1 MGKKFFLEEVVD
13 YTFKKYKD
21 FRKLSIVFPN
31 RRAGLYFQ
39 KALSKKNDTTLWSP
53 KVQTIEEFVQ
63 EHVDIKISDDLADQI
78 NLNYLLYNVLEKH
91 QSKEYKASF
100 DEFYYWGQILIK
112 DFDDVDLSLK
122 NEAKIFKLIKNQKEI
137 EDSFNFL
144 EKENYEKIK
153 SFWNK
158 FFPKMSI
165 NQKNFNNTWKILL
178 DVYRDYKKILIKNN
192 LSYKGLVFKEFL
204 KKIDSGII
212 DKTRNY
218 LFVGFSYLS
227 NSEKKIIKYFIDNH
241 GSMAFWDF
249 DKYYFNDFKQ
259 EAGDSFR
266 DYREDKI
273 LASTFPDITPN
284 NFNSIDKKFD
294 CIGIGSQIGQSKTL
308 GNLLFKNILS
318 KKFDQDKVLVL
329 LPDEKMLLPVL
340 NSLPDKVN
348 KINVTMGLNLSETP
362 LFDLLQLVTK
372 IHKNSS
378 IRNLKKSYYF
388 VDIINFISH
397 PYIYQFDPV
406 VFDDFIAKVRKNKI
420 IYIDIGILNDTSD
433 IFKNIFN
440 NDSVVESLKN
450 VCQSL
455 FELSQEIGKLDREY
469 IKSFLK
475 IINKIDEVKIKL
487 DSLESQYKLLNQIL
501 KTTRIPF
508 SGEPLSGL
516 QIMGV
521 LESRNLDFD
530 QVYIL
535 SMNEGDFPR
544 SSFNISFIPYNI
556 RKAFD
561 LETKDS
567 MDKVYSYLFYR
578 VIQRAKNI
586 TFIYNTN
593 SSISSKGERSRF
605 IKQLE
610 SESKFNINN
619 YIISDKLELAQKPK
633 MLIDKTDEMIEL
645 LENRFYHNGY
655 ISPSGIKDYMDCSLR
670 FYYKYISNIREINDF
685 TYEIQKPDF
694 GKITHKAL
702 EILYSDVVKKNNNG
716 NISHNDFFVIKNSIS
731 GAINK
736 VIKSHFKLNKKNNL
750 SLEGNNIILTQI
762 MEDYITRIIS
772 LDEKYAPFQIFSLEG
787 DKNSGYIKKINI
799 SKKFSINIS
808 GIIDRIDLK
817 NNTYRII
824 DYKTGGDSKKIKG
837 LDNLFSS
844 EKKDRNDAVFQLL
857 FYSLLLR
864 HKLVDDSP
872 IVPGLMNI
880 REINNK
886 NFTIN
891 ISIGNDKVD
900 SVNDFLNEFEKLLSE
915 KLSEVFDKN
924 LPFKE
929 TEDKDNCKFCAYKN
943 LCGN

>member
-1 MGKKFFLEEVVD
+1 MGKRFFLEEVVD
-13 YTFKKYKD
+13 YSLKKYKD

-39 KALSKKNDTTLWSP
+39 KALSKQKKNILWSP
-53 KVQTIEEFVQ
+53 KIHTIEEFVQ

-78 NLNYLLYNVLEKH
+78 KLIYWLYNVLEKH
-91 QSKEYKASF
+91 QSKEYKSSF

-137 EDSFNFL
+137 EESFNYL

-153 SFWNK
+153 SFWDK
-158 FFPKMSI
+158 FFPKMSV

-178 DVYRDYKKILIKNN
+178 DVYKDYKKVLIKNK
-192 LSYKGLVFKEFL
+192 LSYKGLVFKEFIR
-204 KKIDSGII
+204 KIDSGII
-212 DKTRNY
+212 DKNRNF

-227 NSEKKIIKYFIDNH
+227 NSEKKIIKYFIKNH
-241 GSMAFWDF
+241 GSMAFWDY
-249 DKYYFNDFKQ
+249 DKYYFSDFKQ

-266 DYREDKI
+266 DYRDDKI
-273 LASTFPDITPN
+273 LASTFPDVTPN

-294 CIGIGSQIGQSKTL
+294 CIGISSQIGQCKTL
-308 GNLLFKNILS
+308 GNLLNKNILS
-318 KKFDQDKVLVL
+318 KNFDQDKVLVL

-340 NSLPDKVN
+340 NSIPTKVN

-362 LFDLLQLVTK
+362 LFDLLHLIGR

-378 IRNLKKSYYF
+378 IKNLVKSYYF
-388 VDIINFISH
+388 EDIINFISH
-397 PYIYQFDPV
+397 PYIYQFDSIA
-406 VFDDFIAKVRKNKI
+406 FNDFISKVRNNKI
-420 IYIDIGILNDTSD
+420 IYIDHKSLLDTSV
-433 IFKNIFN
+433 IFKNIFIK
-440 NDSVVESLKN
+440 DSIVDSLKN
-450 VCQSL
+450 ICKHL
-455 FELSQEIGKLDREY
+455 FEFSKEIGKLDREY
-469 IKSFLK
+469 IKAFLK
-475 IINKIDEVKIKL
+475 IINKIDEIKIKL
-487 DSLESQYKLLNQIL
+487 NSLDSQYKLLNQIL

-516 QIMGV
+516 QIMGI

-535 SMNEGDFPR
+535 SMNEGDFPK

-556 RKAFD
+556 RRAFK

-610 SESKFNINN
+610 YESKFDVNN
-619 YIISDKLELAQKPK
+619 YMISDKLELIKKPK
-633 MLIDKTDEMIEL
+633 TFISKTNEIIKL
-645 LENRFYHNGY
+645 LENRFFYNGY

-670 FYYKYISNIREINDF
+670 FYYKYISNIRETNEF

-702 EILYSDVVKKNNNG
+702 EILYSDIIRNNDNG
-716 NISHNDFFVIKNSIS
+716 KINLNDFFIIKNSIS
-731 GAINK
+731 GAIKK
-736 VIKSHFKLNKKNNL
+736 VIKSHFKLTKKNNI
-750 SLEGNNIILTQI
+750 SLEGNNIILNQI
-762 MEDYITRIIS
+762 MEDYVSRIIT
-772 LDEKYAPFQIFSLEG
+772 LDEKYAPFEILSLEG
-787 DKNSGYIKKINI
+787 DKNSGYLKKLKI
-799 SKKFSINIS
+799 SKNFSINIS
-808 GIIDRIDLK
+808 GIIDRIDIK
-817 NNTYRII
+817 NKIYRII
-824 DYKTGGDSKKIKG
+824 DYKTGGDSKKIKE
-837 LDNLFSS
+837 LENLFSS
-844 EKKDRNDAVFQLL
+844 DKKDRNDAVFQLL
-857 FYSLLLR
+857 FYSLLL
-864 HKLVDDSP
+864 KNKITDDNP

-891 ISIGNDKVD
+891 VSIGKNKVD
-900 SVNDFLNEFEKLLSE
+900 DVNNYLNEFEALLLN
-915 KLSEVFDKN
+915 KLSEIFDQT
-924 LPFKE
+924 LPFTE
-929 TEDKDNCKFCAYKN
+929 TEDKDNCRFCAYKN
-943 LCGN
+943 LCGK

>member
-1 MGKKFFLEEVVD
+1 
-13 YTFKKYKD
+13 
-21 FRKLSIVFPN
+21 
-31 RRAGLYFQ
+31 
-39 KALSKKNDTTLWSP
+39 
-53 KVQTIEEFVQ
+53 
-63 EHVDIKISDDLADQI
+63 
-78 NLNYLLYNVLEKH
+78 
-91 QSKEYKASF
+91 
-100 DEFYYWGQILIK
+100 
-112 DFDDVDLSLK
+112 
-122 NEAKIFKLIKNQKEI
+122 
-137 EDSFNFL
+137 
-144 EKENYEKIK
+144 
-153 SFWNK
+153 
-158 FFPKMSI
+158 
-165 NQKNFNNTWKILL
+165 
-178 DVYRDYKKILIKNN
+178 
-192 LSYKGLVFKEFL
+192 
-204 KKIDSGII
+204 
-212 DKTRNY
+212 
-218 LFVGFSYLS
+218 
-227 NSEKKIIKYFIDNH
+227 
-241 GSMAFWDF
+241 MAFWDF

-266 DYREDKI
+266 DYSEDKI
-273 LASTFPDITPN
+273 LSLTFPDVTPN
-284 NFNSIDKKFD
+284 NFNLIGKKFD
-294 CIGIGSQIGQSKTL
+294 SIGIASQIGQCKIL
-308 GNLLFKNILS
+308 GNLLSKNILS
-318 KKFDQDKVLVL
+318 KNFDQDKVLVL
-329 LPDEKMLLPVL
+329 LPDEKLLLPVL
-340 NSLPDKVN
+340 NSLPKKVN

-362 LFDLLQLVTK
+362 LFDLLQLITR
-372 IHKNSS
+372 IHRNSS
-378 IRNLKKSYYF
+378 VKNLVKSYYF
-388 VDIINFISH
+388 EDIINLISH
-397 PYIYQFDPV
+397 PYIYQFDV
-406 VFDDFIAKVRKNKI
+406 VAFDNFISKIKKNKL
-420 IYIDIGILNDTSD
+420 IYIDHKSLNKTSEIFTNMFIKDSIL
-433 IFKNIFN
+433 
-440 NDSVVESLKN
+440 ESLKN
-450 VCQSL
+450 ICKSL
-455 FELSQEIGKLDREY
+455 FELSQDIGKLDREY

-610 SESKFNINN
+610 TESKFIINN
-619 YIISDKLELAQKPK
+619 YMISDKLEIIQNTK
-633 MLIDKTDEMIEL
+633 MSINKTDEIIEL
-645 LENRFYHNGY
+645 LKNRFFYNGY
-655 ISPSGIKDYMDCSLR
+655 ISPSNIKDYMDCSLK
-670 FYYKYISNIREINDF
+670 FYYKYISNIKEVNEFSSDIL
-685 TYEIQKPDF
+685 KADF
-694 GKITHKAL
+694 GRITHKAL
-702 EILYSDVVKKNNNG
+702 EILYSDIIKNKNNG
-716 NISHNDFFVIKNSIS
+716 QITFNDFFVIKNSIS
-731 GAINK
+731 GAIKK
-736 VIKSHFKLNKKNNL
+736 VIRSHFKLNKKNQL
-750 SLEGNNIILTQI
+750 SLEGNNIILNEI

-772 LDEKYAPFQIFSLEG
+772 LDEKYAPFEIFALEG
-787 DKNSGYIKKINI
+787 DKKSGYTKTLEL
-799 SKKFSINIS
+799 SKTLSVNIS

-824 DYKTGGDSKKIKG
+824 DYKTGGDSKRVKS
-837 LDNLFSS
+837 LESLFSN
-844 EKKDRNDAVFQLL
+844 ERKDRNDAVFQLL

-900 SVNDFLNEFEKLLSE
+900 SVNDYLNEFEKLLSE
-915 KLSEVFDKN
+915 KLSEIFDKN
-924 LPFKE
+924 LPSKQRIRIV
-929 TEDKDNCKFCAYKN
+929 
-943 LCGN
+943 

>member
-1 MGKKFFLEEVVD
+1 MRKRFFLEEVVD
-13 YTFKKYKD
+13 YTFKKYDD

-39 KALSKKNDTTLWSP
+39 KALSKQKNNTLWSP
-53 KVQTIEEFVQ
+53 KVHTMEEFVQ
-63 EHVDIKISDDLADQI
+63 EHIDIKISDDLADQI
-78 NLNYLLYNVLEKH
+78 KLNYWLFNVLEKH
-91 QSKEYKASF
+91 QSKDYKASF
-100 DEFYYWGQILIK
+100 DEFYYWGQVLIK

-137 EDSFNFL
+137 EESFNYL

-153 SFWNK
+153 SFWDK

-178 DVYRDYKKILIKNN
+178 DVYMDYKKLLIKNK

-204 KKIDSGII
+204 RKIDSGII
-212 DKTRNY
+212 DENRNY

-227 NSEKKIIKYFIDNH
+227 PSEKKIIKYFIENH
-241 GSMAFWDF
+241 GSMAFWDY

-273 LASTFPDITPN
+273 LASTFPDVAPS
-284 NFNSIDKKFD
+284 NFNSIEKKLD
-294 CIGIGSQIGQSKTL
+294 CIGIGSQIGQCKTL
-308 GNLLFKNILS
+308 GNLLHKNIMS
-318 KKFDQDKVLVL
+318 KNFDQDKVLVL

-340 NSLPDKVN
+340 NSIPTKVN

-362 LFDLLQLVTK
+362 LFDLLHLIAR

-378 IRNLKKSYYF
+378 IKNLVKSFYF
-388 VDIINFISH
+388 EDIINLISH
-397 PYIYQFDPV
+397 PYIYQFDSTT
-406 VFDDFIAKVRKNKI
+406 FNDFITKVRKNKM
-420 IYIDIGILNDTSD
+420 IYINYKSLSDTSEL
-433 IFKNIFN
+433 FN
-440 NDSVVESLKN
+440 DVFIKDSIVDSLKN
-450 VCQSL
+450 ICKYL
-455 FELSQEIGKLDREY
+455 FEFSKEMGKLDREY
-469 IKSFLK
+469 IKAFLK
-475 IINKIDEVKIKL
+475 IINKIDEIKIKL
-487 DSLESQYKLLNQIL
+487 NSLDSQYKLLNQIL

-516 QIMGV
+516 QVMGV

-544 SSFNISFIPYNI
+544 SSYNISFIPYNI
-556 RKAFD
+556 RMAFK

-593 SSISSKGERSRF
+593 SSISSKGEISRF
-605 IKQLE
+605 IKQLK
-610 SESKFNINN
+610 SESKFTVNN
-619 YIISDKLELAQKPK
+619 YMISDKLELIQKPK
-633 MLIDKTDEMIEL
+633 MFISKTDEIIEL
-645 LENRFYHNGY
+645 LENRFFYNGY
-655 ISPSGIKDYMDCSLR
+655 ISPSGVKDYMDCSLR
-670 FYYKYISNIREINDF
+670 FYYKYISNIRETNEF
-685 TYEIQKPDF
+685 TYEINKPDF

-702 EILYSDVVKKNNNG
+702 EIIYSDIFRNNDNSQI
-716 NISHNDFFVIKNSIS
+716 NLNDFFVIKNSIS
-731 GAINK
+731 GAIKK
-736 VIKSHFKLNKKNNL
+736 VIKSHFKLSKKNNI
-750 SLEGNNIILTQI
+750 SLEGNNIILNQI
-762 MEDYITRIIS
+762 MEDYISRIIS
-772 LDEKYAPFQIFSLEG
+772 LDEKYAPFKIFSLEG
-787 DKNSGYIKKINI
+787 DKNSGYLKKIKI
-799 SKKFSINIS
+799 SKNFSINIS
-808 GIIDRIDLK
+808 GIIDRIDIK

-824 DYKTGGDSKKIKG
+824 DYKTGGDSKKIKD
-837 LDNLFSS
+837 LENLFSS
-844 EKKDRNDAVFQLL
+844 EKKERNDAVFQLL
-857 FYSLLLR
+857 FYSLLL
-864 HKLVDDSP
+864 KNKVNDDKP

-886 NFTIN
+886 KFTIN
-891 ISIGNDKVD
+891 ISIGKNKIDNINNYLK
-900 SVNDFLNEFEKLLSE
+900 DFEILLSN
-915 KLSEVFDKN
+915 KLSEIYDKT
-924 LPFKE
+924 LPFTE

>member
-1 MGKKFFLEEVVD
+1 MDKKFFLEEVVD
-13 YTFKKYKD
+13 YTFKKYID

-39 KALSKKNDTTLWSP
+39 KALSKKNDSTLWSP

-78 NLNYLLYNVLEKH
+78 KLNYLLYNVLKKH
-91 QSKEYKASF
+91 QSKDYKASF
-100 DEFYYWGQILIK
+100 DEFYYWGQILLK

-178 DVYRDYKKILIKNN
+178 DVYKDYKKILIKNK

-249 DKYYFNDFKQ
+249 DKYYLNDFKQ

-273 LASTFPDITPN
+273 LASTFPNITPN

-294 CIGIGSQIGQSKTL
+294 CIGIGSQIGQSKAL
-308 GNLLFKNILS
+308 GNLLSKNILS

-362 LFDLLQLVTK
+362 LFDLLQVITK
-372 IHKNSS
+372 VHKNSS

-397 PYIYQFDPV
+397 PYIYQFDSV
-406 VFDDFIAKVRKNKI
+406 VFDEFIEKVRKNKM
-420 IYIDIGILNDTSD
+420 IYIDIDILNDTSD

-440 NDSVVESLKN
+440 KDSIVESLKN

-469 IKSFLK
+469 IKAFLK

-487 DSLESQYKLLNQIL
+487 DSLDSQYKLLNQIL

-544 SSFNISFIPYNI
+544 STFNISFIPYNI
-556 RKAFD
+556 RKAFE

-593 SSISSKGERSRF
+593 STISSKGERSRF

-610 SESKFNINN
+610 SESKFDINN
-619 YIISDKLELAQKPK
+619 YIISDKLKLDQKPK
-633 MLIDKTDEMIEL
+633 MVIDKTDKMIEL
-645 LENRFYHNGY
+645 LENRFYYNGY
-655 ISPSGIKDYMDCSLR
+655 ISPSGVKDYMDCSLR
-670 FYYKYISNIREINDF
+670 FYYKYISNIRETNEF
-685 TYEIQKPDF
+685 TSEIKRLDF
-694 GKITHKAL
+694 GNITHEAL
-702 EILYSDVVKKNNNG
+702 KILYQDIIKQKNNSL
-716 NISHNDFFVIKNSIS
+716 IDLNDFFVIKNSIS
-731 GAINK
+731 GAIK
-736 VIKSHFKLNKKNNL
+736 KKIRSHFKMNKKNNI
-750 SLEGNNIILTQI
+750 SLEGNNIILFKI
-762 MEDYITRIIS
+762 MEDYISRIVS
-772 LDEKYAPFQIFSLEG
+772 LDEKYAPFEIFSLEG
-787 DKNSGYIKKINI
+787 GKESGFLKEINI
-799 SKKFSINIS
+799 SNNFFVNIS
-808 GIIDRIDLK
+808 GKIDRIDFK
-817 NNTYRII
+817 NHIYRII

-837 LDNLFSS
+837 FEDLFSS
-844 EKKDRNDAVFQLL
+844 VKKERNDAIFQLF

-864 HKLVDDSP
+864 NKLEDDNP
-872 IVPGLMNI
+872 IVPGLINI

-900 SVNDFLNEFEKLLSE
+900 TINEYLNEFEKVLSE
-915 KLSEVFDKN
+915 KLSEIFDKN
-924 LPFKE
+924 QPFSE

>member
-1 MGKKFFLEEVVD
+1 MRKRFFLEEVVD
-13 YTFKKYKD
+13 YTFKKYND

-39 KALSKKNDTTLWSP
+39 KALSKQKNNTLWSP
-53 KVQTIEEFVQ
+53 KVHTMEEFVQ
-63 EHVDIKISDDLADQI
+63 EHIDIKISDDLADQI
-78 NLNYLLYNVLEKH
+78 KLNYWLFNVLEKH
-91 QSKEYKASF
+91 QSKDYKASF
-100 DEFYYWGQILIK
+100 DEFYYWGQVLIK

-137 EDSFNFL
+137 EESFNYL

-153 SFWNK
+153 SFWDK

-178 DVYRDYKKILIKNN
+178 DVYKDYKKLLIKNK

-204 KKIDSGII
+204 RKIDSGII
-212 DKTRNY
+212 DENRNY

-227 NSEKKIIKYFIDNH
+227 PSEKKIIKYFIENH
-241 GSMAFWDF
+241 GSMAFWDY

-273 LASTFPDITPN
+273 LASTFPDVAPS
-284 NFNSIDKKFD
+284 NFNSIEKKLD
-294 CIGIGSQIGQSKTL
+294 CIGIGSQIGQCKTL
-308 GNLLFKNILS
+308 GNLLHKNIMS
-318 KKFDQDKVLVL
+318 KNFDQDKVLVL

-340 NSLPDKVN
+340 NSIPTKVN

-362 LFDLLQLVTK
+362 LFDLLHLIAR

-378 IRNLKKSYYF
+378 IINLVKSFYF
-388 VDIINFISH
+388 EDIINLISH
-397 PYIYQFDPV
+397 PYIYQFDSTA
-406 VFDDFIAKVRKNKI
+406 FDDFITKVRKNKM
-420 IYIDIGILNDTSD
+420 IYINYKSLSDTSEL
-433 IFKNIFN
+433 FN
-440 NDSVVESLKN
+440 DVFIKDSIVDSLKN
-450 VCQSL
+450 ICKHL
-455 FELSQEIGKLDREY
+455 FEFSKEMGKLDREY
-469 IKSFLK
+469 IKAFLK
-475 IINKIDEVKIKL
+475 IINKIDEIKIKL
-487 DSLESQYKLLNQIL
+487 NSLDSQYKLLNQIL

-516 QIMGV
+516 QVMGV

-544 SSFNISFIPYNI
+544 SSYNISFIPYNI
-556 RKAFD
+556 RMAFK

-610 SESKFNINN
+610 SESKFTINN
-619 YIISDKLELAQKPK
+619 YMISDKLELIQKPK
-633 MLIDKTDEMIEL
+633 MFINKTDEIIEL
-645 LENRFYHNGY
+645 LENRFFYNGY
-655 ISPSGIKDYMDCSLR
+655 ISPSGVKDYMDCSLR
-670 FYYKYISNIREINDF
+670 FYYKYISNIRETNEF
-685 TYEIQKPDF
+685 TYEINKPDF

-702 EILYSDVVKKNNNG
+702 EIIYSDIFRNND
-716 NISHNDFFVIKNSIS
+716 ISQINLNDFFVIKNSIS
-731 GAINK
+731 GAIKK
-736 VIKSHFKLNKKNNL
+736 VIKSHFKLSKKNNI
-750 SLEGNNIILTQI
+750 SLEGNNIILNQI
-762 MEDYITRIIS
+762 MEDYISRIIS
-772 LDEKYAPFQIFSLEG
+772 LDEKYAPFKIFSLEG
-787 DKNSGYIKKINI
+787 DKNSGYIKKIKI
-799 SKKFSINIS
+799 SKNFSINIS
-808 GIIDRIDLK
+808 GIIDRIDIK

-824 DYKTGGDSKKIKG
+824 DYKTGGDSKKIKD
-837 LDNLFSS
+837 LENLFSS
-844 EKKDRNDAVFQLL
+844 EKKERNDAVFQLL
-857 FYSLLLR
+857 FYSLLL
-864 HKLVDDSP
+864 KNKVNDDKP

-886 NFTIN
+886 KFTIN
-891 ISIGNDKVD
+891 ISIGKNKIDNINNYLK
-900 SVNDFLNEFEKLLSE
+900 DFEILLSN
-915 KLSEVFDKN
+915 KLSEIYDKT
-924 LPFKE
+924 LPFTE